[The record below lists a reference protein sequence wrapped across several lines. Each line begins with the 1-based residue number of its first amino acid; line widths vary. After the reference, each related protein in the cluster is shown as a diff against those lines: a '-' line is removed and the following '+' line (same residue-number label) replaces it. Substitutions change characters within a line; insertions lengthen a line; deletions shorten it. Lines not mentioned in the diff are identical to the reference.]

1 MPTDRPT
8 ATELLES
15 VAEFI
20 EVKVIPGLDNATA
33 FYSRVALNVLA
44 IVSREVE
51 QGGSFRAEEAERLMS
66 LLSTSA
72 DLESMNKTLAEKI
85 SLGEL
90 DYSSA
95 EVTDH
100 LWETTLAKLA
110 IDNPN
115 YSTLVKFKNRE
126 ESDN

>member
-44 IVSREVE
+44 IVSQSGVMCMCELFIE
-51 QGGSFRAEEAERLMS
+51 
-66 LLSTSA
+66 
-72 DLESMNKTLAEKI
+72 LE
-85 SLGEL
+85 
-90 DYSSA
+90 
-95 EVTDH
+95 H
-100 LWETTLAKLA
+100 LQLRV
-110 IDNPN
+110 P
-115 YSTLVKFKNRE
+115 F
-126 ESDN
+126 

>member
-66 LLSTSA
+66 L
-72 DLESMNKTLAEKI
+72 
-85 SLGEL
+85 
-90 DYSSA
+90 
-95 EVTDH
+95 
-100 LWETTLAKLA
+100 
-110 IDNPN
+110 
-115 YSTLVKFKNRE
+115 
-126 ESDN
+126 